1 MFFVYMAV
9 FIRYFV
15 RITNPRLCCVGFQIR
30 HNGGKKLC
38 LMSIFNVYCTM
49 AGFVL
54 FRRTTNPHNA
64 CMPQSAL
71 WHFAVITACAL
82 TH

>member
-1 MFFVYMAV
+1 
-9 FIRYFV
+9 
-15 RITNPRLCCVGFQIR
+15 
-30 HNGGKKLC
+30 
-38 LMSIFNVYCTM
+38 M

-71 WHFAVITACAL
+71 FRWICNPTECNCGFAIRSASHLVQIAILRLGCVVY
-82 TH
+82 